1 MNFKSTR
8 FLPAVAAALLALA
21 ALPGCFTGV
30 ERTPVIK
37 DTTGGNASGSKP
49 TPEERLMADVI
60 PQQPADWRV
69 GKSFILTPGRLD
81 YAYSPVAIASKLNPG
96 DTLRFAAFRGATRLA
111 GDSITELVLT
121 TPSGEEII
129 SRIEAPMSQVMTMQQ
144 INVPFSVDVDLVN
157 GARAALSGKKVWSL
171 RPDKEGKKFRA
182 MEITEVLPGNADYPF
197 IVIANGDSIRMV
209 TNSRNATARTFA
221 NQFSLTNP
229 RKNYPQISDTNWKL
243 ISQGR
248 VALDMTREECR
259 LALGAPSQVD
269 REALPN
275 GIFERWIYEDGV
287 YLFFTD
293 GLLTRFRQ

>member
-1 MNFKSTR
+1 
-8 FLPAVAAALLALA
+8 
-21 ALPGCFTGV
+21 
-30 ERTPVIK
+30 
-37 DTTGGNASGSKP
+37 
-49 TPEERLMADVI
+49 
-60 PQQPADWRV
+60 
-69 GKSFILTPGRLD
+69 
-81 YAYSPVAIASKLNPG
+81 
-96 DTLRFAAFRGATRLA
+96 
-111 GDSITELVLT
+111 
-121 TPSGEEII
+121 
-129 SRIEAPMSQVMTMQQ
+129 
-144 INVPFSVDVDLVN
+144 
-157 GARAALSGKKVWSL
+157 
-171 RPDKEGKKFRA
+171 
-182 MEITEVLPGNADYPF
+182 
-197 IVIANGDSIRMV
+197 V

-229 RKNYPQISDTNWKL
+229 RKNYPQISDTNWNL